1 MMTMQVGLRLATSRL
16 LSPTPKSLRWQEPK
30 NAFSASLLS
39 LVDHRLP
46 PDFLTTG
53 LPLLP

>member
-1 MMTMQVGLRLATSRL
+1 MQVGLRLATSRL